1 MTPGRTR
8 RRRAMMRRIARM
20 TFADRLVLYVLLGVG
35 IVLALTGARGATG
48 SSVVIEGPDGFERFV
63 PLASSDTVRVPGPLG
78 ETVVEVRDGAA
89 RVTESPCPHGL
100 CLRMGEARS
109 PGQSVV
115 CVPNRVVVTVAG
127 DGPAA
132 TDAITR

>member
-1 MTPGRTR
+1 
-8 RRRAMMRRIARM
+8 M
-20 TFADRLVLYVLLGVG
+20 TFADRLVLYVLLGLGV
-35 IVLALTGARGATG
+35 VLALTGARRAPGA
-48 SSVVIEGPDGFERFV
+48 SVLIEGPDGFERVV
-63 PLASSDTVRVPGPLG
+63 PLSSSDTIWVPGPLG
-78 ETVVEVRDGAA
+78 ETVVEVRDGAV

-100 CLRMGEARS
+100 CVRMGKVRS

-127 DGPAA
+127 DGDAT